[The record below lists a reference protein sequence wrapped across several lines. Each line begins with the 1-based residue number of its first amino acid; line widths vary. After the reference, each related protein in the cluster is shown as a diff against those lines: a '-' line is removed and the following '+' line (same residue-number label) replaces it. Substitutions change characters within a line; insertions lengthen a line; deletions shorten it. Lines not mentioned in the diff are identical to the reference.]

1 MVASDSFF
9 SELLLIATRMSY
21 VVMEWYGRW
30 QTVSLAWPH
39 LLQNFYS
46 LQKFFILAD
55 ILKLVTI
62 AISEQFTQS
71 FHSLVKAP

>member
-1 MVASDSFF
+1 MNS
-9 SELLLIATRMSY
+9 

-30 QTVSLAWPH
+30 QIVYLAWPH
-39 LLQNFYS
+39 LLQSFYS
-46 LQKFFILAD
+46 LQKFFYLLAD

-71 FHSLVKAP
+71 FHSLAKAP